1 MKRTILGFII
11 LGVLG
16 GVAIYAGNH
25 SATEVYNSSNYSTTT
40 VEVVPEWA
48 DDEDAVKAAQA
59 VIRKKELEA
68 ELEQLEVENQMLEE
82 RITEIEKELG
92 TYWKSTS
99 NIKAHIRS
107 VFPEDSQTAIAIAH
121 CESGLKPNA
130 YNPSN
135 NDGSTDGGLWQ
146 INSVHDKRLQQLGL
160 DKYNPE
166 DATAYARILYDERGG
181 WEDWVCYWK
190 NMHIAYLN

>member
-92 TYWKSTS
+92 TY
-99 NIKAHIRS
+99 
-107 VFPEDSQTAIAIAH
+107 
-121 CESGLKPNA
+121 
-130 YNPSN
+130 
-135 NDGSTDGGLWQ
+135 
-146 INSVHDKRLQQLGL
+146 
-160 DKYNPE
+160 
-166 DATAYARILYDERGG
+166 
-181 WEDWVCYWK
+181 
-190 NMHIAYLN
+190 